1 MLAVRGW
8 SANGRKQQPRGCE
21 PARDRDPSRP
31 SANILSGVAG
41 YRRGLESATAT
52 VEHAQPSQTLFPLS
66 TRPRGYVK
74 RLNT

>member
-31 SANILSGVAG
+31 SANILASPAIGEG
-41 YRRGLESATAT
+41 SSRRRR
-52 VEHAQPSQTLFPLS
+52 PSNM
-66 TRPRGYVK
+66 
-74 RLNT
+74 LNLLRRYFL